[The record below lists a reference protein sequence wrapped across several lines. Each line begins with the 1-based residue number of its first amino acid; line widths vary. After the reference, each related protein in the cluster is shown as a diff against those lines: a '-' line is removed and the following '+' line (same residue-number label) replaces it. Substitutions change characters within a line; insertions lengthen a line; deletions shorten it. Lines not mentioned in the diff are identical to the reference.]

1 MNRRDTSQR
10 ARPAAPKAPTKRP
23 RPVAPSGAPAR
34 AKAAPAGR
42 FRAFELVR
50 DRPWRP
56 LVLGFICV
64 VGIAISIYLLIVHYE
79 PSALICNTSGVV
91 NCSKVLTSPSSVIF
105 GVPVPI
111 FGLVYFIGMS
121 VISLPFAWRST
132 AAWLAWGRVA
142 AAVAGIGTVVY
153 LIYQEALVL
162 HTICLWCTG
171 VHVLTFAMFLI
182 ILSGWEDTGYAQLR
196 WQN

>member
-1 MNRRDTSQR
+1 
-10 ARPAAPKAPTKRP
+10 
-23 RPVAPSGAPAR
+23 
-34 AKAAPAGR
+34 
-42 FRAFELVR
+42 
-50 DRPWRP
+50 
-56 LVLGFICV
+56 
-64 VGIAISIYLLIVHYE
+64 
-79 PSALICNTSGVV
+79 
-91 NCSKVLTSPSSVIF
+91 
-105 GVPVPI
+105 
-111 FGLVYFIGMS
+111 
-121 VISLPFAWRST
+121 
-132 AAWLAWGRVA
+132 VA